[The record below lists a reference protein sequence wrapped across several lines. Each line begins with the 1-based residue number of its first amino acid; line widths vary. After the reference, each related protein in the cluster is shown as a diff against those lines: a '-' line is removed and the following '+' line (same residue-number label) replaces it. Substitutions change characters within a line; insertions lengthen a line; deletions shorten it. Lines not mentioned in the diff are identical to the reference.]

1 LPSLSTAHNLLLQR
15 AAPKQTSDGE
25 EENLSLS
32 DDYNGSD
39 QNSGDFEPAT
49 ATRRASDPKVASVR
63 RSGDFGH
70 FKRSPDDS
78 KALLSA
84 KSHELSRRNSVVN
97 ARTSFPKIAV
107 ELRER

>member
-49 ATRRASDPKVASVR
+49 RRASDPKVASVR

-78 KALLSA
+78 KALLAA
-84 KSHELSRRNSVVN
+84 KGHEMRRRNSVVN